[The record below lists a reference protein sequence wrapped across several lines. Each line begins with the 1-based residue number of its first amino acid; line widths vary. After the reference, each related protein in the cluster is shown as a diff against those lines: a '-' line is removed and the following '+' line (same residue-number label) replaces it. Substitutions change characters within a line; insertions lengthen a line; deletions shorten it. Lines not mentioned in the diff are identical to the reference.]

1 MSQQYLFKCECGFEH
16 KIGTEQAGEPLGCD
30 CGRQLEVPS
39 LREIRKLRQVAVEAK
54 NKKRTWH
61 PAQGVL
67 FFVGAL
73 LFLGPFTWS
82 GLIQMERNKL
92 NLKEDPRVHQVLEQ
106 HLENIE
112 SLAIHQTYTNWKMIK
127 SMGLGRRE
135 APAYVI
141 NRERHSYWGRIQQIM
156 LITAAAGAILIV
168 TSLTIRPGKK
178 KAAAP

>member
-1 MSQQYLFKCECGFEH
+1 MVNWFLV
-16 KIGTEQAGEPLGCD
+16 T
-30 CGRQLEVPS
+30 LEKHS
-39 LREIRKLRQVAVEAK
+39 
-54 NKKRTWH
+54 
-61 PAQGVL
+61 
-67 FFVGAL
+67 VGAL

-112 SLAIHQTYTNWKMIK
+112 SLAIHQTYTNWKLIK

-141 NRERHSYWGRIQQIM
+141 NRERHSYWGRIQQVM
-156 LITAAAGAILIV
+156 LIMAVAGAILIARFDEDYALLGRIM
-168 TSLTIRPGKK
+168 SLIYLLGAIGICLLPKGVGGEIKD
-178 KAAAP
+178 